1 MRKLKMNRSAKGGH
15 GRVCIMETKAFSFT
29 HHHQGVCGRHG
40 TEEECVTS
48 GGLAESP
55 DGTGVSGPISESE
68 VASEALSV
76 VGRLNSTYEA
86 WRKPRDRATG
96 DRSGLG
102 KAADEDGRDEK
113 GNQMSK
119 GEGGRN
125 SSLSEK
131 PVRPHLR
138 RLADWINPTGAK
150 KVHSLIDKVYKR
162 KNLEMAWEKVKENR
176 GSGGV
181 DGQNLEAFEAQ
192 QHQQLDRLHRELKE
206 ETYQPLPVR
215 QHPIPKRDKPGEYR
229 MLGIPTIYDRVCQ
242 QALLNRLEPIFE
254 PIFDDANFGY
264 RRGRSTKDALRK
276 IWKEIQS
283 GSEWIVDADLRD
295 FFGSVDQE
303 KLLTLVAQRV
313 ADGRV
318 LRLVKAMLK
327 AGSYG
332 KGQLFSS
339 ERGTPQGGVVSPVLS
354 NVLRTPFDR
363 EMRLKGY
370 QLTRYA
376 DDWVITCKS
385 AAEARAAVDA
395 ADRIL
400 KQLGVELHPQK
411 TRIVHV
417 QHGFEFLGYKIK
429 RGRRKLQL
437 PKSKIRSQARQG
449 ALYAYPK
456 EKSIRRFMERVRQRT
471 KRKIPL
477 KTKEL
482 IAELNPLLRGWGE
495 YYKRAHVRSL
505 FHRLDGWIV
514 RRIWSH
520 RYKRWRNA
528 GWKRMPRQTLYRE
541 YGLVNLIDLIPSLA
555 SRKTASS

>member
-1 MRKLKMNRSAKGGH
+1 M
-15 GRVCIMETKAFSFT
+15 
-29 HHHQGVCGRHG
+29 
-40 TEEECVTS
+40 
-48 GGLAESP
+48 
-55 DGTGVSGPISESE
+55 
-68 VASEALSV
+68 
-76 VGRLNSTYEA
+76 
-86 WRKPRDRATG
+86 
-96 DRSGLG
+96 
-102 KAADEDGRDEK
+102 
-113 GNQMSK
+113 
-119 GEGGRN
+119 
-125 SSLSEK
+125 
-131 PVRPHLR
+131 
-138 RLADWINPTGAK
+138 DWINLTGAK

-181 DGQNLEAFEAQ
+181 DGQSLEAFEAGLNQ
-192 QHQQLDRLHRELKE
+192 QFDRLQRELRDN
-206 ETYQPLPVR
+206 TYQPLPVR

-229 MLGIPTIYDRVCQ
+229 MLGIPTVYDRVCQ

-254 PIFDDANFGY
+254 PIFDDASFGY

-276 IWKEIQS
+276 IWKEIQG

-295 FFGSVDQE
+295 FFGSADHE
-303 KLLTLVAQRV
+303 KLLTLMAQRI
-313 ADGRV
+313 ADSRV
-318 LRLVKAMLK
+318 LRLIKAMLK

-332 KGQLFSS
+332 KGQLFPTK
-339 ERGTPQGGVVSPVLS
+339 RGTPQGGVVSPLLS
-354 NVLRTPFDR
+354 NILLTPFDR
-363 EMRLKGY
+363 EMRLRGY

-376 DDWVITCKS
+376 DDWVVSCKS
-385 AAEARAAVDA
+385 AAEARAAVDDA
-395 ADRIL
+395 NRIL

-437 PKSKIRSQARQG
+437 PESKIRSQARQG

-456 EKSIRRFMERVRQRT
+456 EKSIRRFMDRVRQRT
-471 KRKIPL
+471 KRKLPL
-477 KTKEL
+477 KTQEL

-520 RYKRWRNA
+520 RYKRWRHA
-528 GWKRMPRQTLYRE
+528 GWKRMPKRTLYRE

-555 SRKTASS
+555 SRTTASS